1 MRGDVTGAAFAVI
14 AATFLGFVVLTN
26 EGREVAAEA
35 LLRTPLPAA
44 WRAISANRELCG
56 WLDATR
62 GLQEQVATARA
73 FAQAARVG
81 RLVRLDGQGHQ
92 LWETPFGPWWFPK
105 GASKE
110 SVHFAIAQY
119 QVTAYPGL
127 AVRKGDV
134 VLDCGG
140 FVGDWSHW
148 ALQAGAAK
156 VVLFEPAAGQLECI
170 RRNLAEPLRDGRVVL
185 IPKGVWD
192 REEELVL
199 SHWDDN
205 PAGHSV
211 TDVRGPLG
219 ETISL
224 TTIDRVVEELG
235 LDRVDA
241 IKMDI
246 EGAEVRAVHGA
257 RRTLA
262 RFRPRLAIAT
272 EHTADKFENNRN
284 VIAAVKSVAP
294 FYKSRCGYCGVD
306 RENRILPETLY
317 FDP

>member
-1 MRGDVTGAAFAVI
+1 MAGSALALVVVAC
-14 AATFLGFVVLTN
+14 LGFFLST
-26 EGREVAAEA
+26 EWGRDLAVAA
-35 LLRTPLPAA
+35 LLRTPLPSA
-44 WRAISANRELCG
+44 WMASTADRELCS

-73 FAQAARVG
+73 VAQAAQVS
-81 RLVRLDGQGHQ
+81 RLVRLDDQGHQ
-92 LWETPFGPWWFPK
+92 LWDTPFGPWWFPK

-110 SVHFAIAQY
+110 SIHFAIAQY
-119 QVTAYPGL
+119 LVTAYPGL

-140 FVGDWSHW
+140 FVGDWTHW

-156 VVLFEPAAGQLECI
+156 VILFEPAAGQLECI
-170 RRNLAEPLRDGRVVL
+170 RRNLAGPLRDGRVVL

-192 REEELVL
+192 REEQLVL
-199 SHWDDN
+199 SHWEDN

-211 TDVRGPLG
+211 TDARGPSG
-219 ETISL
+219 ETILL

-257 RRTLA
+257 RKTLA

-272 EHTADKFENNRN
+272 EHTADKFQNNRD

-294 FYKSRCGYCGVD
+294 FYKHRCGFCGVD
-306 RENRILPETLY
+306 KQRRILPETLY